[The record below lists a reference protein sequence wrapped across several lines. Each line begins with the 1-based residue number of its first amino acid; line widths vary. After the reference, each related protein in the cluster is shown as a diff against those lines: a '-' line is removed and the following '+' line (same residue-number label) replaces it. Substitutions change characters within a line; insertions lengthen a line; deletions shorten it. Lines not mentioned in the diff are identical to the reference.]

1 MRQNKSKP
9 NTYTL
14 KTRNETKDLFIS
26 LTILTPQENEESSP
40 LKIEINSTSNNLD
53 EEGIS
58 DCNKINSAKIENETK
73 KPRKIG
79 KLFGSVVQLRRI
91 GTAAPRQSMIH
102 MKRLTTK
109 MNFSHD
115 SEV

>member
-9 NTYTL
+9 NIYTP

-40 LKIEINSTSNNLD
+40 LKIEFNSTSNNLD

-58 DCNKINSAKIENETK
+58 DCNETDSAKIENETK
-73 KPRKIG
+73 KPRTIG
-79 KLFGSVVQLRRI
+79 NLFGTAVQLRRI
-91 GTAAPRQSMIH
+91 GSAAPRQSMIH

-109 MNFSHD
+109 MNISHD

>member
-9 NTYTL
+9 NIYTP

-40 LKIEINSTSNNLD
+40 LKIEFNSTLNDLD
-53 EEGIS
+53 EEGIR
-58 DCNKINSAKIENETK
+58 DCNEIDSAKIENETK
-73 KPRKIG
+73 KPRTIG
-79 KLFGSVVQLRRI
+79 NLFGTAVQLRRI
-91 GTAAPRQSMIH
+91 GSAAPRQSMIH

-109 MNFSHD
+109 MNISHD

>member
-1 MRQNKSKP
+1 MRQNKGKP
-9 NTYTL
+9 NIYTL
-14 KTRNETKDLFIS
+14 KTRNETKDLLIS

-40 LKIEINSTSNNLD
+40 LKIEFSSTLNSLV

-58 DCNKINSAKIENETK
+58 DCNKTDSAKIENETK
-73 KPRKIG
+73 KPRMIG
-79 KLFGSVVQLRRI
+79 NLFGSVVQLRRI
-91 GTAAPRQSMIH
+91 GTAAPRQSMIR
-102 MKRLTTK
+102 MKRLTAK

>member
-1 MRQNKSKP
+1 M
-9 NTYTL
+9 
-14 KTRNETKDLFIS
+14 
-26 LTILTPQENEESSP
+26 TPQENEERSP
-40 LKIEINSTSNNLD
+40 LKIEFNSSSNVLD

-58 DCNKINSAKIENETK
+58 DCNETDSAKIENETK
-73 KPRKIG
+73 KHRNIG
-79 KLFGSVVQLRRI
+79 ELFASVVQLRRI
-91 GTAAPRQSMIH
+91 GSAAPRQSMIH

>member
-1 MRQNKSKP
+1 MGKP
-9 NTYTL
+9 NIHTL
-14 KTRNETKDLFIS
+14 KTRNEAKDLFIS
-26 LTILTPQENEESSP
+26 LTILTPQENEENSP
-40 LKIEINSTSNNLD
+40 LKIEFNSTLNSLD
-53 EEGIS
+53 EEDIN
-58 DCNKINSAKIENETK
+58 DCNKTDSAKIENETK

-79 KLFGSVVQLRRI
+79 NLFGSAVQLRRI
-91 GTAAPRQSMIH
+91 GSAAPRQSMIH

>member
-9 NTYTL
+9 NIYTL

-40 LKIEINSTSNNLD
+40 LKIEFNSSSNIFD

-58 DCNKINSAKIENETK
+58 DCNETDSAKIENETK
-73 KPRKIG
+73 KHRKIG
-79 KLFGSVVQLRRI
+79 ELFGSIVQLRKI

-109 MNFSHD
+109 MNFSHG

>member
-40 LKIEINSTSNNLD
+40 LKIEFNSTLNSLD

-58 DCNKINSAKIENETK
+58 DCNKTDNAKIENETK

-79 KLFGSVVQLRRI
+79 NLFGSVVQLRRI